1 MRKCAEVLARE
12 VANNMSNYVI
22 LTDSS
27 GDLPAAL
34 AQELSVGV
42 ISLEVNIDG
51 VGTKYNDEIDEKEF
65 YGFLRTKSGVKTSAI
80 NMERF
85 KEFFGKYASEGM
97 DIIYLGFSSGLSGT
111 YMNGRNALSELE
123 EEYPERRFAAIDTL
137 AASLGQGLIVTLA
150 AKKRDE
156 GASFDEVVDY
166 VEGIKLHMCHWF
178 TVDDLFFL
186 KRGGRVSA
194 ATAVL
199 GTMMSIKPVMHMDN
213 EGHLINVAKAR
224 GRRASI
230 MAIADK
236 LSETGIDP
244 DNQLMYICHG
254 DCIEDAQL
262 LADTVKE
269 RYPSC
274 EIMIGYTGP
283 VIGAHSGPGTLS
295 LFFIGTER

>member
-1 MRKCAEVLARE
+1 MHMTAHTGE
-12 VANNMSNYVI
+12 VADIMSNYVI

-27 GDLPAAL
+27 GDLPISL
-34 AQELSVGV
+34 ANQLSVGV
-42 ISLEVNIDG
+42 IPLEVNIDG
-51 VGTKYNDEIDEKEF
+51 VGTKYNDELDEKEF
-65 YGFLRTKSGVKTSAI
+65 YGFLRTKNGVKTSAV

-85 KEFFGKYASEGM
+85 KEFFEVYAKDGK
-97 DIIYLGFSSGLSGT
+97 DIIYLGFSSGLSAT
-111 YMNGRNALSELE
+111 YMNGRNALDELAQ
-123 EEYPERRFAAIDTL
+123 EYPERRFAAVDTL
-137 AASLGQGLIVTLA
+137 AASLGQGLLVTLA
-150 AKKRDE
+150 AKKRDA
-156 GASFDEVVDY
+156 GASFDELVKY
-166 VEGIKLHMCHWF
+166 VEDTKLHMCHWF

-230 MAIADK
+230 IAIADK
-236 LSETGIDP
+236 LTETGIDP
-244 DNQLMYICHG
+244 DSQLMYICHG
-254 DCIEDAQL
+254 DCMEDAQL

-269 RYPSC
+269 RYPNC

-295 LFFIGTER
+295 LFFLGTER

>member
-1 MRKCAEVLARE
+1 MTAPTRE
-12 VANNMSNYVI
+12 VADIMSNYVI

-27 GDLPAAL
+27 GDLPVSL
-34 AQELSVGV
+34 ASELSVGV
-42 ISLEVNIDG
+42 IPLEVNIDG
-51 VGTKYNDEIDEKEF
+51 VGTKYNDELDEKEF
-65 YGFLRTKSGVKTSAI
+65 YGFLRTKNGVKTSAV

-85 KEFFGKYASEGM
+85 KEFFEAYAKDGK

-111 YMNGRNALSELE
+111 FMNGKNALDELS
-123 EEYPERRFAAIDTL
+123 EEYPDRRFAAVDTL
-137 AASLGQGLIVTLA
+137 AASLGQGLLVTLA
-150 AKKRDE
+150 AKKRDK
-156 GASFDEVVDY
+156 GASFDELVKY
-166 VEGIKLHMCHWF
+166 VEDTKLHMCHWF

-230 MAIADK
+230 IAIADK
-236 LSETGIDP
+236 LTETGIDP
-244 DNQLMYICHG
+244 DDQLMYICHG

-269 RYPSC
+269 RYPNC

-295 LFFIGTER
+295 LFFLGTER